1 MARPNRSNEK
11 RAELLPIVA
20 EAFSDLGYRKA
31 TTAELAARCG
41 VQENILYR
49 LWADKKAMFTASIE
63 YLFDSTIAIWQT
75 HIDEAEVQPQGP
87 TAAQRILAHDS
98 EHRGEKGFY
107 RITFAALSE
116 TDDPDV
122 KAALRNMYARF
133 TQFIEQQV
141 ADHRSTNQ
149 TSETNDTSQTTNQ
162 MPEAWA
168 TTWAILGLATAADI
182 GREVGLLSAAKRKAM
197 IAEVGRLLLEGKAT

>member
-1 MARPNRSNEK
+1 M
-11 RAELLPIVA
+11 PIVA
-20 EAFSDLGYRKA
+20 QAFSELGYRKA

-49 LWADKKAMFTASIE
+49 LWHDKKAMFAASIN
-63 YLFDSTIAIWQT
+63 YLFESTMQVWQGL
-75 HIDEAEVQPQGP
+75 IDQAEADPTGP
-87 TAAQRILAHDS
+87 TAAQRILAYDS

-122 KAALRNMYARF
+122 LEALRSMYSRF

-141 ADHRSTNQ
+141 GEHRATQ
-149 TSETNDTSQTTNQ
+149 DTHD
-162 MPEAWA
+162 MPETWA
-168 TTWAILGLATAADI
+168 VTWAILGLATAADI
-182 GREVGLLSAAKRKAM
+182 GRETGLLDATKRKAM
-197 IAEVGRLLLEGKAT
+197 IAEVGRLLLEGRATRFSR

>member
-11 RAELLPIVA
+11 RAELMPIVA
-20 EAFSDLGYRKA
+20 AAFSELGYRKA

-49 LWADKKAMFTASIE
+49 LWPDKKKMFTASID
-63 YLFDSTIAIWQT
+63 YLFDATMQQWKDLIEQAAG
-75 HIDEAEVQPQGP
+75 DPAGP
-87 TAAQRILAHDS
+87 TVAQRILAFDA

-122 KAALRNMYARF
+122 RAALRNMYSKF
-133 TQFIEQQV
+133 VKFIDEQITAHRGEPK
-141 ADHRSTNQ
+141 ADAAPGLP
-149 TSETNDTSQTTNQ
+149 D
-162 MPEAWA
+162 ALV
-168 TTWAILGLATAADI
+168 TTWAILGIATAADI
-182 GREVGLLSAAKRKAM
+182 GREVGLLSGPKRRELV
-197 IAEVGRLLLEGKAT
+197 AETGRWLLDGHTG

>member
-11 RAELLPIVA
+11 RAELMPIVA
-20 EAFSDLGYRKA
+20 QAFSELGYRKA

-49 LWADKKAMFTASIE
+49 LWSDKKAMFAASIDF
-63 YLFDSTIAIWQT
+63 LFDSTMQVWQEQ
-75 HIDEAEVQPQGP
+75 IDLAKADPDGP
-87 TAAQRILAHDS
+87 TAAQRILAYDS

-122 KAALRNMYARF
+122 LEALRSMYSRF
-133 TQFIEQQV
+133 TVFIEQQV
-141 ADHRSTNQ
+141 SQHRAAHDD
-149 TSETNDTSQTTNQ
+149 EG
-162 MPEAWA
+162 MPETWA
-168 TTWAILGLATAADI
+168 VTWAILGLATAADI
-182 GREVGLLSAAKRKAM
+182 GRETGLLDAEKRKA
-197 IAEVGRLLLEGKAT
+197 IIGEVGRLLLEGRAK

>member
-11 RAELLPIVA
+11 RAELMPIVA
-20 EAFSDLGYRKA
+20 SAFSELGYRKA

-49 LWADKKAMFTASIE
+49 LWSDKKAMFTASID
-63 YLFDSTIAIWQT
+63 YLFDATIQEWQRL
-75 HIDEAEVQPQGP
+75 IEQAANEPDGP
-87 TAAQRILAHDS
+87 TVAQRVLAFDA

-122 KAALRNMYARF
+122 KAALRNMYGKF
-133 TQFIEQQV
+133 VKFIEQQI
-141 ADHRSTNQ
+141 ATHRDQ
-149 TSETNDTSQTTNQ
+149 PQAQAAPGLPD
-162 MPEAWA
+162 ALV
-168 TTWAILGLATAADI
+168 TTWAILGIATAADI
-182 GREVGLLSAAKRKAM
+182 GREVGLLSGPKRKDLV
-197 IAEVGRLLLEGKAT
+197 AEAGRWLLDGHTG